1 MLHVKKQTCT
11 LIITWYD
18 SRNCAKL
25 VLKPLVA
32 KNGLLFQF
40 CVLLLSC
47 RLYSSSLHD
56 DYSLLLYFTWSIHIV
71 ALPFLINW
79 NKKRCIESNILTMDL
94 EIVLEN
100 SSSVAVN
107 ALPNTIIYLKTKK
120 YLNIR
125 LRQIY

>member
-1 MLHVKKQTCT
+1 MLHIKKQMCT
-11 LIITWYD
+11 LIIIWYD

-25 VLKPLVA
+25 VLKHLVA

-47 RLYSSSLHD
+47 RLYYSSLHD
-56 DYSLLLYFTWSIHIV
+56 DYSLFLYFTWSIYIV

-79 NKKRCIESNILTMDL
+79 NRKWCIESNILTMDL

-100 SSSVAVN
+100 SSSAAVN
-107 ALPNTIIYLKTKK
+107 ALPNTIICLKTKK